1 MIKRKEKLSTKQ
13 FDQVNMI
20 LEGTKIVGD
29 VITNSPFKI
38 NGEVVGNIIS
48 QSKIEIGKTGTVS
61 GNINC
66 SEADIEGVIEGTIEV
81 NGLLI
86 LRESSKVMGDILTNK
101 LHIEEGAVFIGECKM
116 AGNVSQQ
123 KPAAKLTQS
132 EKEIQD

>member
-1 MIKRKEKLSTKQ
+1 MIKRKEKLSTEQ

-66 SEADIEGVIEGTIEV
+66 SEADIEGI
-81 NGLLI
+81 NKGL
-86 LRESSKVMGDILTNK
+86 K
-101 LHIEEGAVFIGECKM
+101 
-116 AGNVSQQ
+116 
-123 KPAAKLTQS
+123 
-132 EKEIQD
+132 